1 MFDFI
6 KEKTYINS
14 VFFRLLAFATVLA
27 VLLVADMTRSEV
39 RAQGDIP
46 GVRILIFEGTVTING
61 ELPPPDLRIFA
72 TVAGSGINR
81 DRSARVDAQGNFGG
95 LTIGPLPR
103 AEGEPIVFKLA
114 DGTAGTIL
122 AESFQVVSNN
132 SISTVQGSSSPKES
146 TPFAQLD
153 GNGDP
158 DIEGWFFSQ
167 IRIVDLEFGSLPA
180 PTPVPT
186 PVPAGAS
193 FFSGTVRSSNYP
205 AGVPDGVIAIEAR
218 IGDDYASPP
227 AAVQGGQYLVLVDPG
242 TLDFVGRE
250 VTFHVGDIVARQTTE
265 FRGNN
270 QEVIVNLFFEVLP
283 DPPTPT
289 PVPTPTPPPTPTP
302 EPAPLPT
309 PTPTPLPGNGGGG
322 GSSCFGFGDG
332 TISLGFVL
340 MLAVPLFMA
349 RLHRR
354 LS

>member
-72 TVAGSGINR
+72 TVAGSDINR
-81 DRSARVDAQGNFGG
+81 DRSARVDAQGNFVG

-158 DIEGWFFSQ
+158 DIEGWFFLRSA
-167 IRIVDLEFGSLPA
+167 SLTWNLMRCPFL
-180 PTPVPT
+180 PPFLPRFLQELPSFPVLC
-186 PVPAGAS
+186 A
-193 FFSGTVRSSNYP
+193 
-205 AGVPDGVIAIEAR
+205 
-218 IGDDYASPP
+218 
-227 AAVQGGQYLVLVDPG
+227 
-242 TLDFVGRE
+242 
-250 VTFHVGDIVARQTTE
+250 
-265 FRGNN
+265 
-270 QEVIVNLFFEVLP
+270 
-283 DPPTPT
+283 
-289 PVPTPTPPPTPTP
+289 
-302 EPAPLPT
+302 LPT
-309 PTPTPLPGNGGGG
+309 
-322 GSSCFGFGDG
+322 
-332 TISLGFVL
+332 IQRVSLT
-340 MLAVPLFMA
+340 A
-349 RLHRR
+349 
-354 LS
+354 